1 MFESCL
7 EIRRQFSGYVD
18 DMCSDA
24 ARHSIRYH
32 LRICAACELELERY
46 QLLRADLRSLS
57 RPRLRESE
65 QLRLDVALS
74 RALHAKPL
82 EMLQLRFENALR
94 PLLLP
99 ASGAVLAGLLCLGLT
114 LDWLIVPP
122 APSPDASSVTPAAV
136 EALEPVDFNT
146 GKDGLCL
153 VGHVNADGRVVDY
166 QVVSGKQ
173 SPELKSH
180 LDHLMYFSVF
190 RPATRLG
197 KPTDGQVILSLRRI
211 TVRGWETPPRDEN
224 GKSPASGSDPAS
236 ESAERARV

>member
-7 EIRRQFSGYVD
+7 EIRRQFSEYVD
-18 DMCSDA
+18 NTCSDGA
-24 ARHSIRYH
+24 CHSIRYH
-32 LRICAACELELERY
+32 LRTCAACALELERY
-46 QLLRADLRSLS
+46 QLLRADLRTLP
-57 RPRLRESE
+57 RPRLRESAR
-65 QLRLDVALS
+65 LRLEVALS
-74 RALHAKPL
+74 RALHANPL
-82 EMLQLRFENALR
+82 ENLWLHFENAFR

-122 APSPDASSVTPAAV
+122 PPAPDASVTPPAV

-166 QVVSGKQ
+166 QVVSGKE
-173 SPELKSH
+173 SPELKPH

-211 TVRGWETPPRDEN
+211 TVRGWEPPPRDET
-224 GKSPASGSDPAS
+224 GKSPASSSYPAS
-236 ESAERARV
+236 EPAERARV

>member
-7 EIRRQFSGYVD
+7 EIRRQFSDYVD
-18 DMCSDA
+18 DACSDA

-32 LRICAACELELERY
+32 LRTCAACDLELERY
-46 QLLRADLRSLS
+46 QLLRADLRSLP
-57 RPRLRESE
+57 RPRVSESD
-65 QLRLDVALS
+65 QLRLNVALS
-74 RALHAKPL
+74 RALHANTF
-82 EMLQLRFENALR
+82 EILRVHFENALR

-122 APSPDASSVTPAAV
+122 PMPDASSVTPAAV

-211 TVRGWETPPRDEN
+211 TVRAWETPPRDEN
-224 GKSPASGSDPAS
+224 GKSPASSSDLAP